1 MLHSQKFAIVYQ
13 VQKIFCQYDMEQKFT
28 FIALFFGT
36 KQQMRQ
42 WNFTCLTILQQVMN
56 MKAIPCYTKKSMIE

>member
-1 MLHSQKFAIVYQ
+1 MCCTHKSLLTIVYQ
-13 VQKIFCQYDMEQKFT
+13 VQKIFSPYDMEQKFI
-28 FIALFFGT
+28 FMALFFGT

-56 MKAIPCYTKKSMIE
+56 V